1 MERGP
6 ELEEFYLLVNQGQAD
21 SGQIFLLQHQ
31 CLLLKDSQGPVLERC
46 CLKWKTVGEGGE
58 GVEPP
63 AEPCTLDQ
71 GMKKPQPQLGEVGM
85 DTKIFIVK
93 NFKHKEE
100 LKE

>member
-46 CLKWKTVGEGGE
+46 CLK
-58 GVEPP
+58 
-63 AEPCTLDQ
+63 
-71 GMKKPQPQLGEVGM
+71 
-85 DTKIFIVK
+85 
-93 NFKHKEE
+93 
-100 LKE
+100 